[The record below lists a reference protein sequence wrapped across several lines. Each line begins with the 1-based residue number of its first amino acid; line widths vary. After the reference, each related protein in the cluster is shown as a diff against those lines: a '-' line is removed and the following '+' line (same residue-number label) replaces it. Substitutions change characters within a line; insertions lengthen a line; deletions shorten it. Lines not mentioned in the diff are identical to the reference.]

1 MTKPVFSLVHGAWHA
16 RIYWAQVL
24 PLPNFAKLQVHVIT
38 CIALTFI
45 GLTLIGLALIGLGEA
60 YLTSSD
66 LTLATRVQAC
76 IEPHP
81 CPRTE

>member
-1 MTKPVFSLVHGAWHA
+1 MTKPVSSLVHGAWHA
-16 RIYWAQVL
+16 RSYWAQVL

-38 CIALTFI
+38 CIVPTFI
-45 GLTLIGLALIGLGEA
+45 GLTLIGLGEA